1 MDDPRTRAGTLLGD
15 YRLEQFLAESPVTLT
30 WLAVQASIGRPVL
43 LVELKPAALER
54 RESFLANIRAQAA
67 VDHPLIGSVY
77 EAVSTADQCFAALER
92 LPGVSLSDRMKARE
106 ALKPVQ
112 VAHVLRRIAE
122 AAIPLEAAGTATAP
136 LGPADVFLDAHGVV
150 RLANLAQAGARDPQR
165 SAEDIDTLGRMLPP
179 LVADGRPGASRMLTV
194 LAWMRGEGLDRTL
207 SWSEIRSYAE
217 QIEQQ
222 LAETPAAAAPQTS
235 RAVQKKSPLPLVL
248 GLAAVVA
255 AIGIG
260 AMMMS
265 GKNGGKAALP
275 LPGPVEVAA
284 GEHPGPDG
292 TRHTLPAFSLAGHEV
307 TIGEY
312 QDFLEALD
320 RLPADQQTT
329 YDHSTQ
335 PAEKKGHEPEG
346 WTELLAAAKSG
357 SQWQGRAVG
366 LDCPVVN
373 VDWWDAAAYC
383 EWKACRLPTEEEWFA
398 GLRLKLDD
406 PATLRA
412 AGWGPV
418 QEAPPTD
425 RTPAGLHGMAGSV
438 AEWTSSQSL
447 NPSNPLG
454 GTNWVIIGGSFLK
467 PGSGAT
473 TREWTANR
481 GLRRP
486 DLGFRVVLTP

>member
-15 YRLEQFLAESPVTLT
+15 YRLEQFLAESPVTVT
-30 WLAVQASIGRPVL
+30 WLAEQASIGRPVL
-43 LVELKPAALER
+43 LVELKPSALDR
-54 RESFLANIRAQAA
+54 RESFLANVRAQAA

-77 EAVSTADQCFAALER
+77 EAVSTPDQCFAALER
-92 LPGVSLSDRMKARE
+92 LPGVSLADRMKTRE

-122 AAIPLEAAGTATAP
+122 AMIPLEAAGTATSA
-136 LGPADVFLDAHGVV
+136 LGPAEVFLDAHGVV
-150 RLANLAQAGARDPQR
+150 RLANVATAGTRDPRR
-165 SAEDIDTLGRMLPP
+165 SADDIAALGRSLPP

-207 SWSEIRSYAE
+207 SWPEIRSYAE

-222 LAETPAAAAPQTS
+222 LAEAPAAAVPQTA
-235 RAVQKKSPLPLVL
+235 RALPKKSSMPLVI

-255 AIGIG
+255 AAGIG
-260 AMMMS
+260 AMLLS
-265 GKNGGKAALP
+265 GKNGGKVEHPLP
-275 LPGPVEVAA
+275 LPVAVAA

-292 TRHTLPAFSLAGHEV
+292 ARHRLEAFSLAGHEV

-329 YDHSTQ
+329 YDHATQ

-346 WTELLAAAKSG
+346 WADLLAAAKSG
-357 SQWQGRAVG
+357 GQWQGRALG

-383 EWKACRLPTEEEWFA
+383 EWKACRLPTEAEWYA
-398 GLRLKLDD
+398 ALHQKLDD
-406 PATLRA
+406 PSTLKP
-412 AGWGPV
+412 AGWGSVRELSP
-418 QEAPPTD
+418 AD

-438 AEWTSSQSL
+438 AEWTNSQSV
-447 NPSNPLG
+447 NPANPLG
-454 GTNWVIIGGSFLK
+454 EASWVIVGGSFLK
-467 PGSGAT
+467 PGSSAT
-473 TREWTANR
+473 SREWTVNR

-486 DLGFRVVLTP
+486 DLGFRVVLPE

>member
-92 LPGVSLSDRMKARE
+92 LPGVSLADRMKARE

-122 AAIPLEAAGTATAP
+122 AAIPLEAAGTPTSA
-136 LGPADVFLDAHGVV
+136 LGPGDVFLDAHGVV
-150 RLANLAQAGARDPQR
+150 RLANLAQAGERAPQR
-165 SAEDIDTLGRMLPP
+165 SAEDILELGRALPP

-207 SWSEIRSYAE
+207 NWSEIRSYAE

-222 LAETPAAAAPQTS
+222 LAETPAAAAPQTA
-235 RAVQKKSPLPLVL
+235 RAMPRKSPLPLVL
-248 GLAAVVA
+248 GLAALVA
-255 AIGIG
+255 AVGIG
-260 AMMMS
+260 AMILS
-265 GKNGGKAALP
+265 GKNGGKPTLP
-275 LPGPVEVAA
+275 LPGPVSVAA

-292 TRHTLPAFSLAGHEV
+292 TAHSLAAFALAGHEV
-307 TIGEY
+307 TIGQY
-312 QDFLEALD
+312 RDFLEALA
-320 RLPADQQTT
+320 RLPVEQRTT
-329 YDHSTQ
+329 YDHGSQ
-335 PAEKKGHEPEG
+335 PEDKLGHEPDG
-346 WTELLAAAKSG
+346 WAEMLAAARSG
-357 SQWQGRAVG
+357 GQWQGRALG
-366 LDCPVVN
+366 LDYPVVN
-373 VDWWDAAAYC
+373 IDWWDAAAYC
-383 EWKACRLPTEEEWFA
+383 EWKGCRLPTEEEWFA
-398 GLRLKLDD
+398 GLLQKLDD
-406 PATLRA
+406 PATLLP

-438 AEWTSSQSL
+438 AEWTDSQSI
-447 NPSNPLG
+447 NPANPLG
-454 GTNWVIIGGSFLK
+454 SENWVIIGGSFLK

-473 TREWTANR
+473 TREWTENR

-486 DLGFRVVLTP
+486 DLGFRVVTVP

>member
-15 YRLEQFLAESPVTLT
+15 YRLEQFLAESPVSIT

-150 RLANLAQAGARDPQR
+150 RLANLAQAGPRGPKR

-194 LAWMRGEGLDRTL
+194 FAWMRGEGLDRTL

-222 LAETPAAAAPQTS
+222 LAETPAAAAPQTA
-235 RAVQKKSPLPLVL
+235 RALPNKSPLPLVL
-248 GLAAVVA
+248 GVAAVVA

-292 TRHTLPAFSLAGHEV
+292 SRHTLPAFSLAGHEV

-312 QDFLEALD
+312 RDFLEALD
-320 RLPADQQTT
+320 RLPDDQQTT

-438 AEWTSSQSL
+438 AEWTNSQSL
-447 NPSNPLG
+447 NPANPLG
-454 GTNWVIIGGSFLK
+454 GTNWVVIGGSFLK

>member
-1 MDDPRTRAGTLLGD
+1 MDDPRSRAGTLLGD
-15 YRLEQFLAESPVTLT
+15 YRLDQFLSESATTLT
-30 WLAVQASIGRPVL
+30 WLAQQASIGRPVL
-43 LVELKPAALER
+43 LVELKPAALDR
-54 RESFLANIRAQAA
+54 REDFLANIRAQAA

-92 LPGVSLSDRMKARE
+92 LPGVSLADRAKARE

-136 LGPADVFLDAHGVV
+136 LGSADVFLDAHGVV
-150 RLANLAQAGARDPQR
+150 RLVNLARAGERDPQR
-165 SAEDIDTLGRMLPP
+165 SAADILTLGQSLKS
-179 LVADGRPGASRMLTV
+179 LVADGRAGASRMLTV

-207 SWSEIRSYAE
+207 TWAEVRSYAE

-222 LAETPAAAAPQTS
+222 LAEAPAAAAPQTA
-235 RAVQKKSPLPLVL
+235 RALPRSSPLPMIL
-248 GLAAVVA
+248 GLAAVA
-255 AIGIG
+255 AAVGIG
-260 AMMMS
+260 VMTMK
-265 GKNGGKAALP
+265 GKNGGKAEVP

-284 GEHPGPDG
+284 GDHPAADGG
-292 TRHTLPAFSLAGHEV
+292 TRKLGAFSLAGHEV
-307 TIGEY
+307 TIGQY
-312 QDFLEALD
+312 GAFLEALD

-329 YDHSTQ
+329 YDHASQ
-335 PAEKKGHEPEG
+335 PAEKSGHLPEG
-346 WTELLAAAKSG
+346 WAEMRAAIKSG
-357 SQWQGRAVG
+357 GQWQGRAVNE
-366 LDCPVVN
+366 DCPVVN

-383 EWKACRLPTEEEWFA
+383 EWKGCRLPTEDEWFA
-398 GLRLKLDD
+398 GLRQKLND
-406 PATLRA
+406 PATLLP

-438 AEWTSSQSL
+438 AEWTNSQSV

-454 GTNWVIIGGSFLK
+454 VASWVVIGGSYLK
-467 PGSGAT
+467 PSSGAA
-473 TREWTANR
+473 TREWTENR

-486 DLGFRVVLTP
+486 DLGFRVVLP